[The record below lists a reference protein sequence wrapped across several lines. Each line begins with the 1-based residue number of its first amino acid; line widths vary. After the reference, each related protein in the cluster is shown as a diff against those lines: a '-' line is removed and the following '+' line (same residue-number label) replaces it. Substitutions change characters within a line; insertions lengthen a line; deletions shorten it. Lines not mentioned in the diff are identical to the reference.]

1 MQILKHE
8 SSYYQTT
15 GFKWKQRI
23 GFGISD
29 YACNLAYLLANTY
42 LLFYYTNCAVPS
54 HFCIGMIQHSAYNV
68 ICNCIN
74 KFCNYE
80 HKTYCSRR

>member
-42 LLFYYTNCAVPS
+42 LLT
-54 HFCIGMIQHSAYNV
+54 I
-68 ICNCIN
+68 
-74 KFCNYE
+74 
-80 HKTYCSRR
+80 

>member
-1 MQILKHE
+1 MIRRKNMQILKHE

-42 LLFYYTNCAVPS
+42 LLFLMQLFLLLHGANLLLKALLYSFYLHYFFLYQN
-54 HFCIGMIQHSAYNV
+54 
-68 ICNCIN
+68 
-74 KFCNYE
+74 
-80 HKTYCSRR
+80 

>member
-42 LLFYYTNCAVPS
+42 LLFYYTNCA
-54 HFCIGMIQHSAYNV
+54 GL
-68 ICNCIN
+68 NCGSSR
-74 KFCNYE
+74 FYV
-80 HKTYCSRR
+80 CSYKIY

>member
-42 LLFYYTNCAVPS
+42 LLFLHTNCAGLSAGAVCWTIP
-54 HFCIGMIQHSAYNV
+54 IQKWDDTV
-68 ICNCIN
+68 RG
-74 KFCNYE
+74 
-80 HKTYCSRR
+80 CSLEPRCLPLA